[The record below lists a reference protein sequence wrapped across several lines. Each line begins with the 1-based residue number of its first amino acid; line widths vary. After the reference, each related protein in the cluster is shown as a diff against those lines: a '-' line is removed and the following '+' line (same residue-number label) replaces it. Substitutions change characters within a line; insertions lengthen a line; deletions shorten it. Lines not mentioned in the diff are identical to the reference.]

1 MTGLRAALVA
11 AWCRCAAPYEALFVN
26 GATRPPR
33 TMVVSVE
40 GRGNA
45 TLAAGEGAAF
55 DAAPGVAVDWF
66 EHPASAASFADRVVV
81 ASRRYVE
88 PFDRD
93 DRAAARQF
101 VFLDALHVAPC
112 RDGVPATAP
121 LERATYADAN
131 RSFRV
136 DVLAR
141 RPLVAAVAG
150 FAAPGECDA
159 LRAAADAEGRER
171 APRDGGLSHEGSS
184 FRRRRGV
191 FLPFA
196 ASAAFLARAAREF
209 PRRPSMGGFP
219 GVRRATVVGFAEGFA
234 GLRVPFGD
242 FQEPVN
248 VVERG
253 SGVLVPCTWGL
264 VSCTWGLVSLGTPS
278 DRYGERDAYEP
289 HCDVS
294 CDRADGVGGSGGRAA
309 TVLLYCAAPALGGA
323 TVFPGRGLKVD
334 PVPGS
339 ALFFAYDVGAA
350 STLHAGCAVRTG
362 SKVVASA
369 FLRSGVSAERPWGAV
384 DVDGVPHVR

>member
-1 MTGLRAALVA
+1 MRAALVA

-121 LERATYADAN
+121 IESATYADAN

-150 FAAPGECDA
+150 FAAP
-159 LRAAADAEGRER
+159 
-171 APRDGGLSHEGSS
+171 
-184 FRRRRGV
+184 
-191 FLPFA
+191 
-196 ASAAFLARAAREF
+196 AS
-209 PRRPSMGGFP
+209 
-219 GVRRATVVGFAEGFA
+219 FAEGFA

-253 SGVLVPCTWGL
+253 AGV
-264 VSCTWGLVSLGTPS
+264 
-278 DRYGERDAYEP
+278 RYGERDAYEP

-294 CDRADGVGGSGGRAA
+294 CDRADGAGGSGGRAA

-339 ALFFAYDVGAA
+339 ALFFAYDADAA

-362 SKVVASA
+362 AKVVASA

-384 DVDGVPHVR
+384 DVDGVAHVM

>member
-159 LRAAADAEGRER
+159 LRAAADAEGRDR

-196 ASAAFLARAAREF
+196 ASSAFLARAAREC
-209 PRRPSMGGFP
+209 PRRPSMRFSRRASSDGRRLRRGLR
-219 GVRRATVVGFAEGFA
+219 GATSAVRRLPGARQRRRA
-234 GLRVPFGD
+234 R
-242 FQEPVN
+242 
-248 VVERG
+248 RRR
-253 SGVLVPCTWGL
+253 
-264 VSCTWGLVSLGTPS
+264 SCT
-278 DRYGERDAYEP
+278 
-289 HCDVS
+289 
-294 CDRADGVGGSGGRAA
+294 SGF
-309 TVLLYCAAPALGGA
+309 LYLGGGTKA
-323 TVFPGRGLKVD
+323 
-334 PVPGS
+334 GS
-339 ALFFAYDVGAA
+339 DFFENALA
-350 STLHAGCAVRTG
+350 
-362 SKVVASA
+362 
-369 FLRSGVSAERPWGAV
+369 
-384 DVDGVPHVR
+384 

>member
-1 MTGLRAALVA
+1 MNDR
-11 AWCRCAAPYEALFVN
+11 RI
-26 GATRPPR
+26 TR
-33 TMVVSVE
+33 
-40 GRGNA
+40 RGPGQRDA
-45 TLAAGEGAAF
+45 RGEGAAF

-121 LERATYADAN
+121 IESATYADAN

-171 APRDGGLSHEGSS
+171 APRDGAEPRGLELPAAP
-184 FRRRRGV
+184 RRLPAVRGV
-191 FLPFA
+191 VGLPR
-196 ASAAFLARAAREF
+196 ASAPA
-209 PRRPSMGGFP
+209 PDG
-219 GVRRATVVGFAEGFA
+219 
-234 GLRVPFGD
+234 
-242 FQEPVN
+242 
-248 VVERG
+248 
-253 SGVLVPCTWGL
+253 
-264 VSCTWGLVSLGTPS
+264 
-278 DRYGERDAYEP
+278 RYGERDAYEP

-294 CDRADGVGGSGGRAA
+294 CDRADGAGGSGGRAA

-339 ALFFAYDVGAA
+339 ALFFAYDADAA

-362 SKVVASA
+362 AKVVASA

-384 DVDGVPHVR
+384 DVDGVAHVM

>member
-93 DRAAARQF
+93 DRAAPRQF

-121 LERATYADAN
+121 IESATYADAN

-184 FRRRRGV
+184 FRRRRGI

-196 ASAAFLARAAREF
+196 ASSAFLARAAREC
-209 PRRPSMGGFP
+209 PRR
-219 GVRRATVVGFAEGFA
+219 FAEGFA

-253 SGVLVPCTWGL
+253 GGVRRARRVRAPLRRVLRP
-264 VSCTWGLVSLGTPS
+264 
-278 DRYGERDAYEP
+278 
-289 HCDVS
+289 
-294 CDRADGVGGSGGRAA
+294 RADGAGGSGGRAA

-339 ALFFAYDVGAA
+339 ALFFAYDADAA

-362 SKVVASA
+362 AKVVASA

-384 DVDGVPHVR
+384 DVDGVAHM

>member
-121 LERATYADAN
+121 IESATYADAN

-191 FLPFA
+191 FLP
-196 ASAAFLARAAREF
+196 
-209 PRRPSMGGFP
+209 
-219 GVRRATVVGFAEGFA
+219 
-234 GLRVPFGD
+234 
-242 FQEPVN
+242 
-248 VVERG
+248 
-253 SGVLVPCTWGL
+253 
-264 VSCTWGLVSLGTPS
+264 
-278 DRYGERDAYEP
+278 YGERDAYEP

-294 CDRADGVGGSGGRAA
+294 CDRADGAGGSGGRAA

-339 ALFFAYDVGAA
+339 ALFFAYDADAA

-362 SKVVASA
+362 AKVVASA

-384 DVDGVPHVR
+384 DVDGVAHVM

>member
-66 EHPASAASFADRVVV
+66 EHPASAASFADRVIV

-159 LRAAADAEGRER
+159 LRAASDAEGRER

-196 ASAAFLARAAREF
+196 ASSAFLARAAREF
-209 PRRPSMGGFP
+209 PRRPSTRFSRRASSDGRRLRRKLRGAASA
-219 GVRRATVVGFAEGFA
+219 VRRLPGARQRRRA
-234 GLRVPFGD
+234 RRRR
-242 FQEPVN
+242 PVSW
-248 VVERG
+248 ERRR
-253 SGVLVPCTWGL
+253 
-264 VSCTWGLVSLGTPS
+264 GLVSLGTLS
-278 DRYGERDAYEP
+278 HRYGERDAYEP

-294 CDRADGVGGSGGRAA
+294 CDRADGAGGSGGRAA

-339 ALFFAYDVGAA
+339 ALFFAYDVDAA

-362 SKVVASA
+362 AKVVASA

-384 DVDGVPHVR
+384 DVDGVAHVR